1 MHAEID
7 IAVPATIGPGAAT
20 DISGVNTNL
29 LVLNPFATP
38 DDVVVLEQTF
48 AAVPGP
54 SDWQPLFTFING
66 PQATVL
72 DAEGLK
78 IRANRKNGS
87 GGAYN
92 IQAAAQAIG
101 VSAAVSLAVPSV
113 GVSGNQD
120 ISGQP
125 QWLNLFYQ
133 APTTD
138 FAAIQV
144 SIDNANFAPFLSI
157 QGGGVYEV
165 PCGAN
170 SLNVNKAQG
179 GSGTVGALK
188 ISGIPAKA

>member
-29 LVLNPFATP
+29 LAMNPFATV
-38 DDVVVLEQTF
+38 DDVIVLEQSF
-48 AAVPGP
+48 DNV
-54 SDWQPLFTFING
+54 DWQPVFTFQNG
-66 PQATVL
+66 PQAVVL
-72 DAEGLK
+72 DVEGLK
-78 IRANRKNGS
+78 VRANRKNGS

-92 IQAAAQAIG
+92 LQAAAQANG
-101 VSAAVSLAVPSV
+101 VSANVSLAVPSN
-113 GVSGNQD
+113 GLSGNQD
-120 ISGQP
+120 ISAQP
-125 QWLNLFYQ
+125 QWLNLHYV
-133 APTTD
+133 AGTND

-144 SIDNANFAPFLSI
+144 SIDGANFAPFLSI

-179 GSGTVGALK
+179 GSGVAGALQ